1 MGSVLGDSCRR
12 GRYRS
17 RPAADHRRYL
27 DVVLAR
33 AKAASGFL
41 LGWLAQIIIRSC
53 CHYCMLSVRPQQ
65 DSSSRL
71 PVTGLVKIILA
82 ALLLF
87 LAPGLWD
94 SGSEPVPLRG
104 RIRCDT

>member
-1 MGSVLGDSCRR
+1 MWAQFSVTVVVR

-27 DVVLAR
+27 DVALAR
-33 AKAASGFL
+33 PKAASGFL
-41 LGWLAQIIIRSC
+41 LGWWRRSSSRSC
-53 CHYCMLSVRPQQ
+53 CSLLLVVGAARAGLL
-65 DSSSRL
+65 RL
-71 PVTGLVKIILA
+71 PVTGVIKIILG

-87 LAPGLWD
+87 SAPGLWD

-104 RIRCDT
+104 RIRCGT